1 MGGSDGQ
8 AGGTAG
14 SAKRMLTANPVAAL
28 APARV
33 KPGDLWQL
41 GRHRLLCGDS
51 RDTPQVARLMAGE
64 RARLTITSPPYNI
77 GGGRGMFAAHN
88 LGRSKYLHHTDNLSP
103 ADYGALLREVTENA
117 LAVSDIAILN
127 VQMLA
132 GNKVALVEYL
142 HHFREDLIDIAI
154 WDKGRAQPVMAR
166 NVLNGRF
173 EFLLFLTRRRSKG
186 KTPRTLFTA
195 DFRGTVSNVY
205 QGPPQQNNLYHALH
219 AATFPLHLPLWLMQT
234 FDSAGGAVFDPFLG
248 TGTTL
253 MACDQSGRTC
263 YGMEIEPAY
272 CDIILYRWEANTGK
286 KSQALDA
293 SPHYARSGG

>member
-1 MGGSDGQ
+1 
-8 AGGTAG
+8 
-14 SAKRMLTANPVAAL
+14 MLRASPAAAL

-33 KPGDLWQL
+33 KSGDLWQL

-51 RDTPQVARLMAGE
+51 RDPVQVARLMGDK

-88 LGRSKYLHHTDNLSP
+88 LGQSKYLHHSDNLSP
-103 ADYGALLREVTENA
+103 AAYFALLREVTENA
-117 LAVSDIAILN
+117 LLVSDMAIVN

-132 GNKVALVEYL
+132 GNKVALLEYL
-142 HHFREDLIDIAI
+142 YQFREDLADIAV
-154 WDKGRAQPVMAR
+154 WDKGRAQPVMSR

-173 EFLLFLTRRRSKG
+173 EFLLFLTLRRSKG
-186 KTPRTLFTA
+186 RTPRTLFTA

-205 QGPPQQNNLYHALH
+205 AAPPQQHNPYHAVH

-253 MACDQSGRTC
+253 MACEQMGRTC
-263 YGMEIEPAY
+263 YGMEIEPTY
-272 CDIILYRWEANTGK
+272 CDLVLQRWEQQTGYWAVRLENDK
-286 KSQALDA
+286 GNV
-293 SPHYARSGG
+293 R

>member
-1 MGGSDGQ
+1 
-8 AGGTAG
+8 
-14 SAKRMLTANPVAAL
+14 MLTVSPAAAL

-33 KPGDLWQL
+33 KYGDLWQL

-51 RDTPQVARLMAGE
+51 RDMAQVARLTAGE

-88 LGRSKYLHHTDNLSP
+88 LGRSKYMHHSDNLSP
-103 ADYGALLREVTENA
+103 VAYGELLRDVTENA
-117 LAVSDIAILN
+117 LGVSDIAILN

-142 HHFREDLIDIAI
+142 HHFRNDLVDIAI

-166 NVLNGRF
+166 DVLNCRF

-186 KTPRTLFTA
+186 LTPRTLFTA

-205 QGPPQQNNLYHALH
+205 AAPPQQHNPYHALH

-234 FDSAGGAVFDPFLG
+234 FDSAEGAVFDPFLG

-253 MACDQSGRTC
+253 IACEQVGRTC

-272 CDIILYRWEANTGK
+272 CDVVLRRWEQATGRRA
-286 KSQALDA
+286 Q
-293 SPHYARSGG
+293 RTGTR

>member
-1 MGGSDGQ
+1 
-8 AGGTAG
+8 
-14 SAKRMLTANPVAAL
+14 MLMASPAAVL

-33 KPGDLWQL
+33 NSGDLWQL
-41 GRHRLLCGDS
+41 GRHLLLCGDS
-51 RDTPQVARLMAGE
+51 RDTVHVARLMAGE
-64 RARLTITSPPYNI
+64 RARLTVTSPPYNI

-88 LGRSKYLHHTDNLSP
+88 LGRSKYLHHSDNLSP

-142 HHFREDLIDIAI
+142 HHFRNDLIDIAV

-166 NVLNGRF
+166 NVLNSRF

-186 KTPRTLFTA
+186 LTPRTLFTA

-205 QGPPQQNNLYHALH
+205 AAPPQQHNPYHALH
-219 AATFPLHLPLWLMQT
+219 AATFPIHLPLWLMQT
-234 FDSAGGAVFDPFLG
+234 FDSAEGAVFDPFLG

-253 MACDQSGRTC
+253 MACEQVGRTC
-263 YGMEIEPAY
+263 YGMEIEPDY
-272 CDIILYRWEANTGK
+272 CDLVLTRWEQQTNGRATQLYK
-286 KSQALDA
+286 YRDK
-293 SPHYARSGG
+293 

>member
-1 MGGSDGQ
+1 
-8 AGGTAG
+8 
-14 SAKRMLTANPVAAL
+14 MLTASPVANL

-41 GRHRLLCGDS
+41 GNHRLLCGDS
-51 RDTPQVARLMAGE
+51 RDTDQVSRLMEGE

-88 LGRSKYLHHTDNLSP
+88 LGRSKYLHHEDNRSS
-103 ADYGALLREVTENA
+103 ADYGELLRKVTENA
-117 LAVSDIAILN
+117 LAVSDVVIMN

-132 GNKVALVEYL
+132 GNKVALLEYL
-142 HHFREDLIDIAI
+142 HRFRDDLIDIAI

-173 EFLLFLTRRRSKG
+173 EFVLFLTRRRSKDR
-186 KTPRTLFTA
+186 TPRTLFTA

-205 QGPPQQNNLYHALH
+205 TAPPQQHNPYHALH

-253 MACDQSGRTC
+253 MAAEQLGRTC
-263 YGMEIEPAY
+263 CGMEIEPAY
-272 CDIILYRWEANTGK
+272 CDVVLQRWEQVTARCARRTG
-286 KSQALDA
+286 AT
-293 SPHYARSGG
+293 